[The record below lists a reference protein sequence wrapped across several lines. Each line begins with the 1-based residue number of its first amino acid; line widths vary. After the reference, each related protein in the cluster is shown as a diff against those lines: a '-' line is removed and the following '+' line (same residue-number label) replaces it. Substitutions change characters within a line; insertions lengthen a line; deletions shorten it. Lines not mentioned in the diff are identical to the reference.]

1 MLCCD
6 QGFAD
11 GLALGCSGKDWSSC
25 VCNASIS
32 LVQAEPGKAKLFYHS
47 NLAADDYANCESPRD
62 GLCRRPCPPW
72 PASPVSLPPFQ
83 LWPALLQHSAV
94 PIVV

>member
-11 GLALGCSGKDWSSC
+11 GLALGCSGKGWSSC

-32 LVQAEPGKAKLFYHS
+32 LVQAEPSKAKLFYHS

-72 PASPVSLPPFQ
+72 PA
-83 LWPALLQHSAV
+83 LLQHSAV

>member
-32 LVQAEPGKAKLFYHS
+32 LVQAEPRKAKLFYHS

-62 GLCRRPCPPW
+62 GLCRRFSSGLRC
-72 PASPVSLPPFQ
+72 SNTQRCRSSCEQ
-83 LWPALLQHSAV
+83 GRSAT
-94 PIVV
+94 

>member
-47 NLAADDYANCESPRD
+47 NLAADDYANCEWSTTR
-62 GLCRRPCPPW
+62 W
-72 PASPVSLPPFQ
+72 TLPPFQ